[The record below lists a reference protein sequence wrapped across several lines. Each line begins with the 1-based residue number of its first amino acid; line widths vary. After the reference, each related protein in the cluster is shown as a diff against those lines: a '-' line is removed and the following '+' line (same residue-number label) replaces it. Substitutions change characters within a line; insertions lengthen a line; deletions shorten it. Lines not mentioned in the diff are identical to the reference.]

1 MNFFSLS
8 QDRVRCADE
17 NQMEQAARVF
27 ATEFISQ
34 NSRPRFLLLN
44 GDLGAGKT
52 LFCRALI
59 QTFSQNF
66 DLNVPSPT
74 YSLLQIYE
82 TQYGSIWHY
91 DLYRLNDP
99 AQLDALSWEDAL
111 SQAFLV
117 LVEWP
122 ERLQY
127 YRPKNALSLDIDIDE
142 NNHRVLH
149 LTEIK
154 A

>member
-1 MNFFSLS
+1 
-8 QDRVRCADE
+8 
-17 NQMEQAARVF
+17 MEQAARVF
-27 ATEFISQ
+27 ATELISQ
-34 NSRPRFLLLN
+34 NPRPRFLLLN

-99 AQLDALSWEDAL
+99 AQLDGLSWEDAL

-122 ERLQY
+122 ERLQH

-149 LTEIK
+149 LTEITG
-154 A
+154 